1 MIFSQFTVK
10 TSQSW
15 SNLSRGEIQPS
26 GLVSVLLSSGK
37 AHLPTSTSENHLS
50 LAELWQSSAK
60 LSRNYRGTIKTLAT
74 DLSAMDIYYI
84 KVKEGKEQ
92 VYHKGHF

>member
-1 MIFSQFTVK
+1 LEALK
-10 TSQSW
+10 
-15 SNLSRGEIQPS
+15 E
-26 GLVSVLLSSGK
+26 LSS
-37 AHLPTSTSENHLS
+37 
-50 LAELWQSSAK
+50 SASK
-60 LSRNYRGTIKTLAT
+60 DQIEEWDQQIKIANLKQAT